1 MNTDADADT
10 NSEISESTQIS
21 NIRNMNLII
30 HKYYLLIMLH
40 HIMMMLITKKI
51 KIIKII

>member
-21 NIRNMNLII
+21 NISEYESD
-30 HKYYLLIMLH
+30 HS
-40 HIMMMLITKKI
+40 
-51 KIIKII
+51 